1 MKKVKIPKTETSMV
15 SLRGAN
21 EKPTLEELQAMVG
34 GYIEVAFDDNDL
46 GVQVIVDE
54 EGKLKGKPINM
65 EATEHWF
72 ELLQGGRLHTLDE
85 FIKNVDYLVG
95 HVVVLHGNARID

>member
-46 GVQVIVDE
+46 GVQVI
-54 EGKLKGKPINM
+54 G
-65 EATEHWF
+65 
-72 ELLQGGRLHTLDE
+72 
-85 FIKNVDYLVG
+85 Y
-95 HVVVLHGNARID
+95 